1 VVEGGDL
8 TWVGLAPPFT
18 SLGIQHNIGVGRH
31 VASDGCPPLL
41 DFWGEG
47 GRERGKGE
55 RIFSGVK

>member
-1 VVEGGDL
+1 
-8 TWVGLAPPFT
+8 VGLAPPFT